1 MSRIFDNKEY
11 HSFHI
16 STTSFIQT
24 TSKNILQY
32 PEEITKPKQYTKTLC
47 NGKVVSKIK
56 NTLPRMI
63 YGDHIQR
70 KLAFG
75 PHYGYH
81 PSAFSQ
87 SKRHCDYK
95 QHNGQMKKAKY
106 EYRETGKCIIA
117 A

>member
-1 MSRIFDNKEY
+1 M
-11 HSFHI
+11 
-16 STTSFIQT
+16 
-24 TSKNILQY
+24 
-32 PEEITKPKQYTKTLC
+32 TKPNQYTKTLC
-47 NGKVVSKIK
+47 NGKVASKIK

-87 SKRHCDYK
+87 IKRHCDYK

-106 EYRETGKCIIA
+106 EYRETGKCIIGT
-117 A
+117 